1 MIGNEELKRYRSIV
15 IQKIGNF
22 LFSEKN
28 RKFLIFLFFLMVS
41 TIFWLIQTLNDDY
54 ETEVTMPLRLKNVPD
69 NVVLTQEPPKE
80 IRLDVQDKGT
90 VLMNYLFGQTFYPL
104 TIDFKEHAKSGHVQ
118 IPLSSLQKS
127 INAQLAT
134 STRVI
139 SEKPDTIDIIYTQGE
154 AKKVPVRLTGKFTA
168 GKQYY
173 IAKVRVQPDS
183 VMVYAP
189 HDLLDTLRSM
199 PTAYAEMSDLC
210 DTTCVEIP
218 LRRIKGVKTIPGS
231 VKARFYPDIYTEK
244 SVEVPIVG
252 VEFPKDKTLKTFPSK
267 VKVSFQVGL
276 HLFKSITAEQFR
288 IEIPYEELSKCTSDK
303 YTLHLKTMP
312 KELKRIRL
320 SPESIDYLIEQ
331 NPTNGD

>member
-1 MIGNEELKRYRSIV
+1 MIGKEELKRYCSIA

-41 TIFWLIQTLNDDY
+41 TVFWLIQTLNDDY
-54 ETEVTMPLRLKNVPD
+54 ETEVTIPLRLKNVPD

-154 AKKVPVRLTGKFTA
+154 AKKVPVQLTGKFTA

-173 IAKVRVQPDS
+173 IAKVHVQPDS

-189 HDLLDTLRSM
+189 HNVLDTLRSM
-199 PTAYAEMSDLC
+199 PTTYTELIDMC
-210 DTTCVEIP
+210 DTTYVEIP
-218 LRRIKGVKTIPGS
+218 LKHIKGVKTIPEA
-231 VKARFYPDIYTEK
+231 VKTRFVLDIYTEK
-244 SVEVPIVG
+244 TVEVPIVG
-252 VEFPKDKTLKTFPSK
+252 VGFPEDKSLKAFPSK

-288 IEIPYEELSKCTSDK
+288 IEVPYEELSKSTSDK
-303 YTLHLKTMP
+303 YTLHLKMMP
-312 KELKRIRL
+312 KEVKRIRL

-331 NPTNGD
+331 PPVHGN